1 MSQFHSE
8 YFTIDEAFDVPPGFS
23 LFGRS
28 PDPNT
33 PWPQPGETIE
43 MRSPDGKIIQAQ
55 VLQIDQDILQIPGA
69 NPAARAVL
77 IPRQSVSISS
87 LAGFKVFHSPHQQH
101 SPQSALT
108 QSRKFPIALIWLL
121 VVLIAIIAA
130 AALLYSLR

>member
-1 MSQFHSE
+1 MSQFHSH
-8 YFTIDEAFDVPPGFS
+8 YFTIDEAFDVPIGFS

-77 IPRQSVSISS
+77 IPRQSVSIAS
-87 LAGFKVFHSPHQQH
+87 LAGFQVFHSPHQQH
-101 SPQSALT
+101 SPQSAML
-108 QSRKFPIALIWLL
+108 QSRSFPLPLIWLL
-121 VVLIAIIAA
+121 AILMAIIAA